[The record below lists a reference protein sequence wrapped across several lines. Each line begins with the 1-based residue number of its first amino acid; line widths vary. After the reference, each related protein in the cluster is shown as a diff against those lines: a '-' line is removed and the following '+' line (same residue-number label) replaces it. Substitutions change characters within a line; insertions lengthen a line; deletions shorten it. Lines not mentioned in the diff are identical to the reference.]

1 MSRKFQCKVI
11 PSRWLENDGRRL
23 DCGPYMSGAI
33 EARELLKKFQTESLE
48 AITNGIFHAGREGR
62 QYVVDAS
69 YGVPFMGSTDILA
82 FDLSSQPL
90 LSKKQVA
97 NNPNFTIQQGWT
109 LITRSGTTGRMAY
122 AREAMHGM
130 ACSEHVMRVV
140 PNTVKVQPGYMY
152 AFLSSRF
159 GLPLIV
165 SGTYGSIIQ
174 SIEPHHVSP
183 LPVPRLGPIE
193 EHANQLVKRS
203 AELLSSGQEQL
214 NEATGLF
221 FSSVGL
227 SDITQSEWHSWGSDL
242 GFVADIG
249 ARSLRAL
256 NYNQRL
262 NRLVERIKTVPHK
275 RLSELC
281 IPGSI
286 RRGGRYN
293 RIDADPEHSYH
304 MIGQKEI
311 FWLRPEGRWIAKS
324 CVDDEVLVNP
334 GTILIAGAGTFGEF
348 ELYCRSEFI
357 WGKASERA
365 YSELFYRVIA
375 DESEMPRGCLFA
387 FLRSETAFRMIRSIS
402 FGSKLQYPLLSF
414 LHELPIP
421 YPPRDAQEEI
431 QRLVINAYD
440 SRDRAIELEDEART
454 LVERAIEE
462 GGR

>member
-1 MSRKFQCKVI
+1 MSRKFQCRAI
-11 PSRWLENDGRRL
+11 PSTWLENDGRRL

-33 EARELLKKFQTESLE
+33 EARELVKKFQTEPLE
-48 AITNGIFHAGREGR
+48 TVTNGIFHAGREGR
-62 QYVVDAS
+62 QYVVDAR

-122 AREAMHGM
+122 ARESMQGM

-140 PNTVKVQPGYMY
+140 PNIEKVQPGYMY
-152 AFLSSRF
+152 AYLSSRF
-159 GLPLIV
+159 GIPLIV

-174 SIEPHHVSP
+174 SIEPHHVAN
-183 LPVPRLGPIE
+183 LPVPRLGQIE
-193 EHANQLVKRS
+193 EQANKLVQKS
-203 AELLSSGQEQL
+203 AELLSTGQANL
-214 NEATGLF
+214 NEATRLF

-227 SDITQSEWHSWGSDL
+227 SDITQAEWHSWGSDL
-242 GFVADIG
+242 GFAAKVG
-249 ARSLRAL
+249 VRSLRAL
-256 NYNQRL
+256 NYNLRY
-262 NRLVERIKTVPHK
+262 NRLEERIKAGRWK
-275 RLSELC
+275 SLNDLC
-281 IPGSI
+281 IPGTI
-286 RRGGRYN
+286 KRGGRYS
-293 RIDADPEHSYH
+293 RIDADPEYSYH

-357 WGKASERA
+357 WGKAAGRA
-365 YSELFYRVIA
+365 YSELFYRIIA
-375 DESEMPRGCLFA
+375 DEIKMPRGCLFA
-387 FLRSETAFRMIRSIS
+387 FMRSETAFRMIRSIS
-402 FGSKLQYPLLSF
+402 FGSKLQYPLLYL
-414 LHELPIP
+414 LHELPVP
-421 YPPRDAQEEI
+421 YPPREVQDEI
-431 QRLVINAYD
+431 QELVINAFD
-440 SRDRAIELEDEART
+440 SRDRAIELEDEARD
-454 LVERAIEE
+454 LVEHTIEQ